1 MDEEFDK
8 SATIDGAAVAAD
20 DAILDAEIIDSPLGE
35 QKSNLP
41 IFGTLSTNAA
51 VAIGLVILL
60 LSSTILYTIMSSDK
74 GGLEADSE
82 IITVDDPT
90 VFVTDSS
97 GMPVDEAPLEMDFIF
112 SDVGE
117 TGKEPSIGI
126 TSSGCIFFI
135 AMEKVMRSC
144 DHGEAWQETQDPV
157 QCSPTTSDPYG
168 WVDPITDRIFNVQM
182 IGLETSWICWSD
194 DDGESWL
201 GNPHD
206 SGTTPINDHIK
217 LASGPWTNTGPYA
230 AIGSLTTN
238 LYETAVYYCYNKL
251 VGIFCF
257 TSFDGGA
264 TFEAGGQIIGL
275 ATTNGGLHGA
285 ISTAADGTVYVTP
298 RVATPTVIVSKDNGF
313 SWFERSMG
321 EDVGTPNPRK
331 NSEVSADTESNA
343 YHIWTG
349 ADEGVYMSRSID
361 SGETWEQESIRISP
375 KGIISSVFPQT
386 DAGDPGRIAI
396 TYLGSEDSAMIGQP
410 DIDGNPW
417 DGNAHYAVNN
427 ITYHLYITYS
437 LNALDENPTFHTKRV
452 TDDPVQMGS
461 ICLNSG
467 DCRDIGGS
475 NRNLLDFNDLHI
487 NREGRVYVAF
497 ADGCTGECAT
507 NENATAADSRDGRGS
522 VYFMANGPSL
532 YVEVGEMMSPVA
544 PSTTEEPDKM
554 TIALQLEVAREEID
568 E

>member
-1 MDEEFDK
+1 MHARAVMLALLVGTMSMAGCFGGEE
-8 SATIDGAAVAAD
+8 VVV
-20 DAILDAEIIDSPLGE
+20 EE
-35 QKSNLP
+35 EE
-41 IFGTLSTNAA
+41 
-51 VAIGLVILL
+51 VVV
-60 LSSTILYTIMSSDK
+60 
-74 GGLEADSE
+74 
-82 IITVDDPT
+82 VDT
-90 VFVTDSS
+90 RIFVTDKF
-97 GMPVDEAPLEMDFIF
+97 GNDTNMPPLDMEFQF

-126 TSSGCIFFI
+126 TSSGCVFFI

-144 DHGEAWQETQDPV
+144 DYGEAWEETQDPV

-194 DDGESWL
+194 DDGNTWL

-230 AIGSLTTN
+230 ALGSLTTN

-264 TFEAGGQIIGL
+264 TFETGGQIIGL

-285 ISTAADGTVYVTP
+285 ISTAPDGTVYLTP
-298 RVATPTVIVSKDNGF
+298 RVETPTVIVSKDNGF

-321 EDVGTPNPRK
+321 TDAGTPYPRK
-331 NSEVSADTESNA
+331 NSEVSADTASNA
-343 YHIWTG
+343 YHVWTG

-375 KGIISSVFPQT
+375 AGVISTVFPQT

-396 TYLGSEDSAMIGQP
+396 TYLGSENTEMIGEAN
-410 DIDGNPW
+410 IDGSPW
-417 DGNAHYAVNN
+417 DGNAHYAPNN
-427 ITYHLYITYS
+427 ATYHLYITYS
-437 LNALDENPTFHTKRV
+437 LNALDENPTFHTQRV
-452 TDDPVQMGS
+452 TDDPVQVGS

-487 NREGRVYVAF
+487 DREGRVYVAF
-497 ADGCTGECAT
+497 ADGCTGDCAA
-507 NENATAADSRDGRGS
+507 NENATAEDSRDGRGS
-522 VYFMANGPSL
+522 VYYLASGPSL
-532 YVEVGEMMSPVA
+532 LEAFDQMEPLLATTSNAQPHEPCQADTCKRTREGDAEGESN
-544 PSTTEEPDKM
+544 PSD
-554 TIALQLEVAREEID
+554 A
-568 E
+568 

>member
-1 MDEEFDK
+1 MRTGAVVMALLMVTTTISGCIHLDEGPSEVVDE
-8 SATIDGAAVAAD
+8 DV
-20 DAILDAEIIDSPLGE
+20 PE
-35 QKSNLP
+35 QR
-41 IFGTLSTNAA
+41 F
-51 VAIGLVILL
+51 
-60 LSSTILYTIMSSDK
+60 
-74 GGLEADSE
+74 
-82 IITVDDPT
+82 
-90 VFVTDSS
+90 FVTGPS
-97 GMPVDEAPLEMDFIF
+97 GLPVDVPPLPLSFVF

-144 DHGEAWQETQDPV
+144 DYGQSWEETQDPV

-194 DDGESWL
+194 DDGDSWL

-217 LASGPWTNTGPYA
+217 LASGPWTSEGYGALGQFT
-230 AIGSLTTN
+230 SSF
-238 LYETAVYYCYNKL
+238 YETAVYYCYNKL

-264 TFEAGGQIIGL
+264 TFDAGGQIIGL

-285 ISTAADGTVYVTP
+285 ISTAPDGTVYVTP
-298 RVATPTVIVSKDNGF
+298 RVETPTVIVSKDNGF
-313 SWFERSMG
+313 SWFQRTMG
-321 EDVGTPNPRK
+321 EDVSTPYPRK
-331 NSEVSADTESNA
+331 NSEVSTDSASNA
-343 YHIWTG
+343 YHVWTG
-349 ADEGVYMSRSID
+349 ADEGVYMARSTD

-375 KGIISSVFPQT
+375 VEVISSVFPQT

-396 TYLGSEDSAMIGQP
+396 MYLGSENSEMLNQS

-417 DGNAHYAVNN
+417 DGNAHYAPNN
-427 ITYHLYITYS
+427 VTYHLYITYS
-437 LNALDENPTFHTKRV
+437 LNALDSNPVFHTMRV

-487 NREGRVYVAF
+487 DREGRVYVAF
-497 ADGCTGECAT
+497 ADGCTGTCAA
-507 NENATAADSRDGRGS
+507 NNNSTAEDSRDGRGS
-522 VYFMANGPSL
+522 VYYLGSGPSL
-532 YVEVGEMMSPVA
+532 FESQGTLFPFSEI
-544 PSTTEEPDKM
+544 EP
-554 TIALQLEVAREEID
+554 IH
-568 E
+568 